1 MDLFALAWPFVHL
14 LDPETAHRLAIRVLA
29 SGWLPPAP
37 TADPPILAQR
47 LWGLDFPSPI
57 GLAAGFDKHAEAPD
71 ALLAQGFGFVEIGTV
86 TPKSQPGNPRPRVF
100 RLHEDRAAINRMGF
114 NSEGLDAAKARLARG
129 VPRGIVGLNLGANKD
144 SPDHAAD
151 YVTGLRAV
159 GGLAQYYVVNVS
171 SPNTPGLR
179 GLQAKDRLD
188 DLLERLG
195 HARPPNAPLL
205 VKIAPD
211 LTEAELIDVIEVA
224 LTRGIDGLIIGN
236 TTLSRP
242 PELRSPQ
249 RGEAGGLSG
258 APLKALAH
266 DVLARAYRLS
276 GGKLPLVGV
285 GGIASGADAY
295 ARIRAGASLVQLY
308 TAMVFEGPGIA
319 TRIKRELADL
329 LRRDGFSSVAAAV
342 GADQGLSQGMRSS
355 VS

>member
-1 MDLFALAWPFVHL
+1 
-14 LDPETAHRLAIRVLA
+14 
-29 SGWLPPAP
+29 
-37 TADPPILAQR
+37 
-47 LWGLDFPSPI
+47 
-57 GLAAGFDKHAEAPD
+57 
-71 ALLAQGFGFVEIGTV
+71 
-86 TPKSQPGNPRPRVF
+86 
-100 RLHEDRAAINRMGF
+100 
-114 NSEGLDAAKARLARG
+114 